1 MTALQSLPTAKIPW
15 SGHLRIIWTLAAKD
29 IVAALKN
36 KTTLTTII
44 ISLLM
49 VFFYRYMPLLTSDG
63 DTLRVFVYA
72 ENDSVF
78 LEALERSPA
87 LSIYTT
93 DSYERMIDVL
103 SDTEEVELGLVIPEA
118 AEAQLVETTGPIEID
133 GYVMYWLTP
142 DQRAEVKALLE
153 AELAIEFD
161 RPITLNL
168 QDHEVFL
175 SAESGF
181 FGFGATFA
189 FIFVPLMIG
198 ISLIPHLMVAEKKDK
213 TLDALLVSPA
223 TAAHIVTG
231 KALAGIFYS
240 LTGYVVIFAVFRY
253 LIIQWGLV
261 LTAALV
267 ATLFMTAI
275 GLLLGSYVEVSAQLQ
290 LVAWFIILP
299 LLLPVLL
306 IALEGLIPSS
316 VIAFMRW
323 IPTVSVAK
331 IFQLG
336 LTPDKGF
343 ALYAAD
349 LIVSL
354 GVSLLLFGSVVWFVR
369 RQDRI

>member
-1 MTALQSLPTAKIPW
+1 MTAFQSLSSTKIPW

-93 DSYERMIDVL
+93 DTYERMIEVL

-118 AEAQLVETTGPIEID
+118 AETQLVQAAGPIEVD

-142 DQRAEVKALLE
+142 DQKAEVKALVE
-153 AELAIEFD
+153 AELAIDFD
-161 RPITLNL
+161 RPVTLNL
-168 QDHEVFL
+168 QDHDVYL

-198 ISLIPHLMVAEKKDK
+198 ISLVPHLMVAEKKDK

-223 TAAHIVTG
+223 TAAHIVIG
-231 KALAGIFYS
+231 KAAAGIFYS
-240 LTGYVVIFAVFRY
+240 MIGCFLVFAVFNH
-253 LIIQWGLV
+253 LILQWGLV
-261 LTAALV
+261 MTAALLV
-267 ATLFMTAI
+267 TLFMTAI
-275 GLLLGSYVEVSAQLQ
+275 GLLLGSFVEVPAQLQ
-290 LVAWFIILP
+290 LIAWFIILP

-306 IALEGLIPSS
+306 IALEGLVPSG
-316 VIAFMRW
+316 VIAVMRW

-349 LIVSL
+349 LMTSL
-354 GVSLLLFGSVVWFVR
+354 GISLLLLGGVIWFVR
-369 RQDRI
+369 RQDRV